1 MDVLSA
7 LIAYEQK
14 LTMRLS
20 SPSFYCRLLGS
31 KTLLFWV
38 SVQIPSSGALPVRC
52 DGLRGSYNGN
62 WVGRWTNSDSAKGA
76 RYQQHTRLLL
86 FILSLLKWRDFN
98 WFCFLLQCWLM
109 SQWGGSCVLRAC
121 GTERGGL
128 ACPTACA
135 ALLRPSGTFGFPSV
149 PRTDEILYPWAWC
162 AEWKELH
169 RPSLSKDHYVSQ
181 LYLFVLQK
189 KLLHLLSFVNQQ
201 HTTFW

>member
-121 GTERGGL
+121 GTERGGVGL
-128 ACPTACA
+128 SHCLCRAAETQRDLWLPICA
-135 ALLRPSGTFGFPSV
+135 KNRWDTV
-149 PRTDEILYPWAWC
+149 
-162 AEWKELH
+162 
-169 RPSLSKDHYVSQ
+169 SLSLVRRVERVTSTFSVKGS
-181 LYLFVLQK
+181 LCIPAIFICFAK
-189 KLLHLLSFVNQQ
+189 KAFA
-201 HTTFW
+201 FIIIC